1 MIPIIVHPERN
12 AELIERPDKLYDLV
26 SKGALTQVTA
36 GSLLGKFGKNQKF
49 SLQLVEHNL
58 THMMASDAHN
68 ITSRAFHLA
77 ESYELIGKEFG
88 MDVMSDLKGNPY
100 LLISGKAIYKEDPE
114 QIRRKN
120 CLVFFK

>member
-1 MIPIIVHPERN
+1 MI
-12 AELIERPDKLYDLV
+12 
-26 SKGALTQVTA
+26 
-36 GSLLGKFGKNQKF
+36 
-49 SLQLVEHNL
+49 
-58 THMMASDAHN
+58 ASDAHN

-120 CLVFFK
+120 CLVFLNKELVMSPNRYQRRHSVVLWVEITFQPTLDACRREYGVRMG